1 MVIKI
6 GNSSNQN
13 RMRYALTIILAI
25 CLRSLAYGQGTLS
38 GKVFGEGQDE
48 LAGATVHLA
57 QVRNDSLVQNALTDD
72 KGAFCFKGV
81 AKGSYQVWAS
91 FLGRSSAKKKVM
103 FWGDAHIMADLH
115 ISEGT
120 ELKEVTVVSHG
131 VNVNGDTT
139 TYIANRFTAG
149 NERTLKDVLGR
160 LPNIHVD
167 EETKTVTA
175 KGKKVSRILLEDNDL
190 FQGNTSIPLDNLSA
204 DGIRKVQVIDNYS
217 EYDIYDGFRSTNETV
232 LNVGVDDKAKNRIR
246 GEIEGSGGVMNKY
259 NVRNSSLHI
268 GKKWMTSGIV
278 AANNTGN
285 RLITFQ
291 DIMQFSG
298 GMGNLLSGD
307 NPMELLTNKLEAFSA
322 FTNNR
327 RDMERRTNGMVSIN
341 STYVPS
347 QKVKVTMG
355 GIYGLDR
362 YRTHKENQYH
372 YLSGLS
378 YVEDTREHSRQHN
391 GLANIKLTYT
401 PRKDFSLAYTGN
413 VMLAAQKADETSHL
427 AEGDILTASSKPST
441 WHIKNDLLLAK
452 RLGKHVL
459 SLNMNVYVLR
469 QKETSAFGSDRDYYA
484 PALDLENTHGYSYRN
499 NSTVSTAHLYYLH
512 RLSSAYYLRIALK
525 GEVDKQHLMTSIS
538 QEQPTTGYD
547 NDARIDYTTGQ
558 GEVAVGKDQGKLNLS
573 LRARYVL
580 LHADTNL
587 KRSFP
592 KDNTHFLSPALQ
604 AKYQFTPYHH
614 LMMNYEW
621 KKDKRSIADLMD
633 RRWLKSYHQ
642 VESSSVDEL
651 FSSAH
656 KVSLSHLLSL
666 QHMGLNFISMASYEN
681 VESPTA
687 YNYRQEGYVSIIE
700 KRTGDRENRIMLMS
714 SAEYKLIGIPVNI
727 RSQVQ
732 YDHARTPFFYDDAHY
747 RTASHGLRLSLQMA
761 SYYKRGFNGK
771 LRWDLSRRSHT
782 GTPSPFRLTTNN
794 LTGQLTW
801 HDKRIYASVDAR
813 LATYNSDNT
822 STRNMYYGFECRYE
836 LTKSILLKLQ
846 GADLMHLGERKQ
858 MTGLTSAYHSV
869 NSLTWYMPGHIMA
882 SVTLKY

>member
-1 MVIKI
+1 
-6 GNSSNQN
+6 
-13 RMRYALTIILAI
+13 MRYAFTILLAI
-25 CLRSLAYGQGTLS
+25 CFCALAHGQGTVS
-38 GKVFGEGQDE
+38 GNVFGDGE
-48 LAGATVHLA
+48 LAGATVYLLEGKS
-57 QVRNDSLVQNALTDD
+57 DSLVQNTLTDD
-72 KGAFCFKGV
+72 KGCFCFKGV
-81 AKGSYQVWAS
+81 AKGSYKVWAS
-91 FLGRSSAKKKVM
+91 FLSRKSDQKKVM
-103 FWGDAHIMADLH
+103 VWGDAHIKVDLH

-120 ELKEVTVVSHG
+120 ELKEVTVISNG
-131 VNVNGDTT
+131 ISVNGDTT
-139 TYIANRFTAG
+139 SYATNRFTAG

-204 DGIRKVQVIDNYS
+204 DGIKKVQVIDNYS

-246 GEIEGSGGVMNKY
+246 GEIEGSGGIMNKY
-259 NVRNSSLHI
+259 NVRNSALHI
-268 GKKWMTSGIV
+268 GKKWMASGIV

-307 NPMELLTNKLEAFSA
+307 NPMELLTSKLEAFSA

-327 RDMERRTNGMVSIN
+327 RDMKRRANGMVSIN

-347 QKVKVTMG
+347 QKVKLTMG

-362 YRTHKENQYH
+362 YRTHKENQYQ

-378 YVEDTREHSRQHN
+378 YMEDTRESSRQHN
-391 GLANIKLTYT
+391 GLANLKLTYS
-401 PRKDFSLAYTGN
+401 PRKDFSLVYTGN

-427 AEGDILTASSKPST
+427 MEGDILTASSKPST

-459 SLNMNVYVLR
+459 SLNLNVYVLR
-469 QKETSAFGSDRDYYA
+469 QKETSTFESDRDYYA
-484 PALDLENTHGYSYRN
+484 PSLDLEHTHAYSYRS
-499 NSTVSTAHLYYLH
+499 NSTISTAHLYYLH
-512 RLSSAYYLRIALK
+512 RLSCAYFLRIALK
-525 GEVDKQHLMTSIS
+525 GEKDKQHLTTGIS
-538 QEQPTTGYD
+538 QERPATGYD
-547 NDARIDYTTGQ
+547 NDARIDYATYH
-558 GEVAVGKDQGKLNLS
+558 GEMAVGKDQGKLNFS
-573 LRARYVL
+573 LRARYVM
-580 LHADTNL
+580 LHADTHL
-587 KRSFP
+587 KRNFP
-592 KDNTHFLSPALQ
+592 KTSVHFFSPAIQ
-604 AKYQFTPYHH
+604 AKHQFSPYHH
-614 LMMNYEW
+614 LTMNYEW
-621 KKDKRSIADLMD
+621 KKDKRDIADLTD
-633 RRWLKSYHQ
+633 GRWLKTYRQ

-651 FSSAH
+651 FSTTH
-656 KVSLSHLLSL
+656 KASLSHLLSL
-666 QHMGLNFISMASYEN
+666 QHMGLSFISMASYEN
-681 VESPTA
+681 VEKPTV
-687 YNYRQEGYVSIIE
+687 YNYHQEGYVNIIE
-700 KRTGDRENRIMLMS
+700 KKIGDRENRVMLMS

-732 YDHARTPFFYDDAHY
+732 YDYSRTPFFYDNTRY
-747 RTASHGLRLSLQMA
+747 RSASHGLLLSLQAA

-782 GTPSPFRLTTNN
+782 GTPTPFHLTTNN

-801 HDKRIYASVDAR
+801 HDKKLYASLEAR
-813 LATYNSDNT
+813 LATYNSGGT

-858 MTGLTSAYHSV
+858 MTGLTSTYYSV
-869 NSLTWYMPGHIMA
+869 NSLTWYMPGHVMA
-882 SVTLKY
+882 GVTLKY